1 LKIRRRGPA
10 HSNIAPGDAGTV
22 HTRAQRGKAVP
33 LGPKGRLRR
42 RPRREP
48 IADLHTYQVVTNSI
62 ADMVSVVGEDEVYR
76 LVNDAWCRQTG
87 LARERVIGRSVS
99 QVLPGSITDER
110 RQALKECLRTQRV
123 GVLRDVFRRP
133 GASPQHLQTT
143 YSPFAEPVQ
152 GVLCVVLVTRDVTAE
167 ELALRGLREGQAQM
181 RALLDAF
188 PGYMAALDEGSRY
201 TYVNDRLA
209 RVFGRPVNEIIGR
222 HGAEILG
229 RERFEENR
237 GDVERALQGLTS
249 VGERHYPAVAH
260 RPRLDLEVRHV
271 AGPELPGGGRSYYV
285 FGVDITERKLAQ
297 EALTAAKDEAE
308 RANRAK
314 SRFMSMM
321 SHELRTPMNAILGF
335 SQLLMSDTAY
345 PLTAEQHRYAQE
357 ILHGGRHLLRLINDV
372 LDLGRIES
380 GRLPMAVA
388 PVPLLP
394 LIEGCLALMA
404 PLAQERPV
412 QLQLADRTLLDCTVR
427 ADPLRLKQ
435 VLLNLLGNA
444 IKYNRRDGLVTVQGS
459 LTDQHVELRVV
470 DTGIGLTAGQRE
482 RLFVAFER
490 LNARQGGVE
499 GTGIGLAL
507 SRQLMLA
514 MGGEIGADSVLD
526 VGSTFW
532 IRLPRA
538 FQAAR
543 GSPPAPV
550 LAPSPPPAG
559 GLRHRVLYVED
570 NPVNALLMHAM
581 LARLPD
587 IELECAEEPLQA
599 IELARTLRPQLLLLD
614 VELPGIDGLQLL
626 QRLRADESMRTIPA
640 IAVSAGAMPGDIR
653 RALDVGFATYLTKP
667 LELGELL
674 QAVRRHLPG
683 RPTSDPD

>member
-1 LKIRRRGPA
+1 MK
-10 HSNIAPGDAGTV
+10 APRHDAGQ
-22 HTRAQRGKAVP
+22 APPG
-33 LGPKGRLRR
+33 
-42 RPRREP
+42 
-48 IADLHTYQVVTNSI
+48 ADLHTYQVVTNSI
-62 ADMVSVVGEDEVYR
+62 ADMVSVVGADEVYR

-87 LARERVIGRSVS
+87 LAREPVIGRSVS
-99 QVLPGSITDER
+99 EVLPRSITPER
-110 RQALKECLRTQRV
+110 RRALAECLRTQRV
-123 GVLRDVFRRP
+123 GVLRDVHRRP
-133 GASPQHLQTT
+133 GAAPQYLQTT

-167 ELALRGLREGQAQM
+167 EEALRALREGQAQT

-188 PGYMAALDEGSRY
+188 PGFIAAADDEHRY
-201 TYVNDRLA
+201 SYVNQRLA
-209 RVFGRPVNEIIGR
+209 QL
-222 HGAEILG
+222 LG
-229 RERFEENR
+229 RSADDIVGRLA
-237 GDVERALQGLTS
+237 GDVLGHEEFALHLPHIERARAGEVPMS
-249 VGERHYPAVAH
+249 ERHFAATAE
-260 RPRLDLEVRHV
+260 RPRLDLEVRHI
-271 AGPELPGGGRSYYV
+271 AGPVLPGGRRSYYV
-285 FGVDITERKLAQ
+285 FGIDITERKLAQ

-335 SQLLMSDTAY
+335 SQLLMSDTAH
-345 PLTAEQHRYAQE
+345 PLTAEQRQYAEE
-357 ILHGGRHLLRLINDV
+357 ILRGGRHLLRLINDV

-380 GRLPMAVA
+380 GRLAIALA

-394 LIEGCLALMA
+394 LIEDCVALMA

-412 QLQLADRTLLDCTVR
+412 QLQLADRGLLDCTVR

-444 IKYNRRDGLVTVQGS
+444 IKYNRRDGQVTVRGS
-459 LTDQHVELRVV
+459 AHERSVEVRIV
-470 DTGIGLTAGQRE
+470 DTGIGLTADQRQ

-490 LNARQGGVE
+490 LSARLSGVE

-538 FQAAR
+538 TYAAE
-543 GSPPAPV
+543 GATQWPAAAVSAPAPS
-550 LAPSPPPAG
+550 A
-559 GLRHRVLYVED
+559 RRQRVLYVED
-570 NPVNALLMHAM
+570 NPVNALLMRAM

-587 IELECAEEPLQA
+587 VQLECADQPLQA

-614 VELPGIDGLQLL
+614 VELPGIDGLELL

-653 RALDVGFATYLTKP
+653 KALDAGFAAYLTKP

-674 QAVRRHLPG
+674 QAVRRHLPNG
-683 RPTSDPD
+683 DRAQAG

>member
-1 LKIRRRGPA
+1 MKSI
-10 HSNIAPGDAGTV
+10 
-22 HTRAQRGKAVP
+22 QRGAGQAAP
-33 LGPKGRLRR
+33 S
-42 RPRREP
+42 
-48 IADLHTYQVVTNSI
+48 ADMHTYQVVTNSI
-62 ADMVSVVGEDEVYR
+62 ADMVSVVGADEVYR

-99 QVLPGSITDER
+99 EVLPASITHER
-110 RQALKECLRTQRV
+110 RRALAECLRTQRV
-123 GVLRDVFRRP
+123 GVLRDVHHRP
-133 GASPQHLQTT
+133 GAPPQYLQTT

-167 ELALRGLREGQAQM
+167 EEALRALREGQAQT

-188 PGYMAALDEGSRY
+188 PGFIAAADDEHRY
-201 TYVNDRLA
+201 SYVNQRLA
-209 RVFGRPVNEIIGR
+209 QL
-222 HGAEILG
+222 LG
-229 RERFEENR
+229 RRADDIVGRLAADVLGHEELALHLPHI
-237 GDVERALQGLTS
+237 ERALAGEVPVS
-249 VGERHYPAVAH
+249 ERHFPATAE
-260 RPRLDLEVRHV
+260 RPRLDLEVRHI
-271 AGPELPGGGRSYYV
+271 AGPVLPDGRRSYYV
-285 FGVDITERKLAQ
+285 FGIDITERKLAQ

-335 SQLLMSDTAY
+335 SQLLMSDTAH
-345 PLTAEQHRYAQE
+345 PLTAEQRQHAEE
-357 ILHGGRHLLRLINDV
+357 ILRGGRHLLRLINDV

-380 GRLPMAVA
+380 GRLAMALA

-394 LIEGCLALMA
+394 LIEDCLALMA

-412 QLQLADRTLLDCTVR
+412 QLQLADRGPLECTVR

-444 IKYNRRDGLVTVQGS
+444 IKYNRRDGQVTVQGAANERS
-459 LTDQHVELRVV
+459 VEVRIV
-470 DTGIGLTAGQRE
+470 DTGIGLTADQRQ

-490 LNARQGGVE
+490 LNARQSGVE

-538 FQAAR
+538 THAAQ
-543 GSPPAPV
+543 GATQWPAA
-550 LAPSPPPAG
+550 APSAPASSA
-559 GLRHRVLYVED
+559 RRQRVLYVED
-570 NPVNALLMHAM
+570 NPVNALLMRAM

-587 IELECAEEPLQA
+587 VHLECAEEPLRA

-614 VELPGIDGLQLL
+614 VELPGIDGLELL
-626 QRLRADESMRTIPA
+626 QRLRTDESMRTIPA

-653 RALDVGFATYLTKP
+653 KALDAGFAAYLTKP

-674 QAVRRHLPG
+674 QAVRSHLPQG
-683 RPTSDPD
+683 PTPEAT

>member
-1 LKIRRRGPA
+1 
-10 HSNIAPGDAGTV
+10 
-22 HTRAQRGKAVP
+22 
-33 LGPKGRLRR
+33 
-42 RPRREP
+42 
-48 IADLHTYQVVTNSI
+48 VVTNSI

-87 LARERVIGRSVS
+87 LTRERVIGRSVS
-99 QVLPGSITDER
+99 QVLPGSITRER
-110 RQALKECLRTQRV
+110 REALSECLRTQRV
-123 GVLRDVFRRP
+123 GMVRDVYQRP
-133 GASPQHLQTT
+133 GAPPQHLQTT

-152 GVLCVVLVTRDVTAE
+152 GVLCVVLVTRDVTAAE
-167 ELALRGLREGQAQM
+167 EALRALREGQAQT

-188 PGYMAALDEGSRY
+188 PGFIAAANDEHRY
-201 TYVNDRLA
+201 TYVNQRLA
-209 RVFGRPVNEIIGR
+209 QL
-222 HGAEILG
+222 LG
-229 RERFEENR
+229 RSADVIVGRLAAEVLGGHEFAFHLPH
-237 GDVERALQGLTS
+237 VERALAGEVPVS
-249 VGERHYPAVAH
+249 ERHYAATVEQ
-260 RPRLDLEVRHV
+260 PRLDLEVRHV
-271 AGPELPGGGRSYYV
+271 AGPTLPDGRRGYYV

-335 SQLLMSDTAY
+335 SQLLMSDTAH
-345 PLTAEQHRYAQE
+345 PLTPEQRQYAEE
-357 ILHGGRHLLRLINDV
+357 ILRGGRHLLRLINDV

-380 GRLPMAVA
+380 GRLAMALA

-394 LIEGCLALMA
+394 LIEDCLALMA

-412 QLQLADRTLLDCTVR
+412 QLQLADRAALDGLVR

-444 IKYNRRDGLVTVQGS
+444 IKYNRRDGQVTVQG
-459 LTDQHVELRVV
+459 LATEQHVEVRIV
-470 DTGIGLTAGQRE
+470 DTGVGLSDDQRR

-490 LNARQGGVE
+490 LNARQSGVE

-507 SRQLMLA
+507 SRQLMIA
-514 MGGEIGADSVLD
+514 MGGEIGADSELD

-538 FQAAR
+538 TQAAESAQR
-543 GSPPAPV
+543 RPAAAQPTPP
-550 LAPSPPPAG
+550 PSP
-559 GLRHRVLYVED
+559 RHQRVLYVED
-570 NPVNALLMHAM
+570 NPVNALLMRAM

-587 IELECAEEPLQA
+587 IQLECAEEPLHA
-599 IELARTLRPQLLLLD
+599 IELARTLRPHLLLLD
-614 VELPGIDGLQLL
+614 VELPGIDGLELL

-640 IAVSAGAMPGDIR
+640 IAVSAGAMPGDVR
-653 RALDVGFATYLTKP
+653 KALDAGFAAYLTKP

-674 QAVRRHLPG
+674 QAVRRHLPDG
-683 RPTSDPD
+683 HDTQAG

>member
-1 LKIRRRGPA
+1 MKIRKRGA
-10 HSNIAPGDAGTV
+10 AYANIAPGESASV
-22 HTRAQRGKAVP
+22 HSRVQRGKAVP
-33 LGPKGRLRR
+33 TGSQARLRR
-42 RPRREP
+42 RPRRAP
-48 IADLHTYQVVTNSI
+48 SADLHTYQVVTNSI

-87 LARERVIGRSVS
+87 LTRERVIGRSVS

-110 RQALKECLRTQRV
+110 RRALTECLRTQRV
-123 GVLRDVFRRP
+123 SVLRDVFHRP
-133 GASPQHLQTT
+133 GSPPQHLQTT

-167 ELALRGLREGQAQM
+167 ELALQATRASQAQT

-188 PGYMAALDEGSRY
+188 PGFIAACDEDHRY
-201 TYVNDRLA
+201 IYVNESLA
-209 RVFGRPVNEIIGR
+209 RVFGRPVNDIIGR
-222 HGAEILG
+222 IAHEVLG
-229 RERFEENR
+229 RERFESNLP
-237 GDVERALQGLTS
+237 DALRALQGEPVVS
-249 VGERHYPAVAH
+249 ERRYLLAGH
-260 RPRLDLEVRHV
+260 RPRLDLETRYV
-271 AGPELPGGGRSYYV
+271 AGPTLPDGKRTYYV
-285 FGVDITERKLAQ
+285 FGIDITERKLAQ

-308 RANRAK
+308 RANHAK

-335 SQLLMSDTAY
+335 SQLLMSDTAH
-345 PLTAEQHRYAQE
+345 PLTAEQQRYAQE
-357 ILHGGRHLLRLINDV
+357 ILRGGRHLLRLINDV

-380 GRLPMAVA
+380 GRLAMAVGS
-388 PVPLLP
+388 VSLLP
-394 LIEGCLALMA
+394 LLEECLALMV

-412 QLQLADRTLLDCTVR
+412 QLQLADRDLLDCQVR

-444 IKYNRRDGLVTVQGS
+444 IKYNRRDGQVTVQGS
-459 LTDQHVELRVV
+459 LNDGHVEVRVI
-470 DTGIGLTAGQRE
+470 DTGIGLTSDQRQ

-490 LNARQGGVE
+490 LGARGSGVE

-514 MGGEIGADSVLD
+514 MGGEIGADSQLD

-538 FQAAR
+538 VRGAR
-543 GSPPAPV
+543 HDLPSPGVPAP
-550 LAPSPPPAG
+550 LPAMS
-559 GLRHRVLYVED
+559 RRQRVLYVED
-570 NPVNALLMHAM
+570 NPVNALLMRAM

-587 IELECAEEPLQA
+587 IQLECAEEPLQA

-614 VELPGIDGLQLL
+614 VELPGIDGLELL
-626 QRLRADESMRTIPA
+626 QRLRADESMRAIPA

-653 RALDVGFATYLTKP
+653 KALDAGFAAYLTKP

-674 QAVRRHLPG
+674 QAVRRHLP
-683 RPTSDPD
+683 

>member
-1 LKIRRRGPA
+1 
-10 HSNIAPGDAGTV
+10 V
-22 HTRAQRGKAVP
+22 HTEQPRGKAVP
-33 LGPKGRLRR
+33 LGSKTRARS
-42 RPRREP
+42 ETV
-48 IADLHTYQVVTNSI
+48 ADLHTYQVVTNSI

-87 LARERVIGRSVS
+87 LTRAQVIGRSVGE
-99 QVLPGSITDER
+99 VLPRSITNER
-110 RQALKECLRTQRV
+110 RQALKDCLRTQRV
-123 GVLRDVFRRP
+123 GVLQDVHQRP
-133 GASPQHLQTT
+133 GLPPQHLQTT

-167 ELALRGLREGQAQM
+167 EQALQALREGEAQT

-188 PGYMAALDEGSRY
+188 PGFIAAVTEDHRY
-201 TYVNDRLA
+201 TYVNERLA
-209 RVFGRPVNEIIGR
+209 QVLGRPVSEIVGQDAR
-222 HGAEILG
+222 DVLG
-229 RERFEENR
+229 EERFKLNLP
-237 GDVERALQGLTS
+237 DVARAYAGEIPVSERRFPPTA
-249 VGERHYPAVAH
+249 E

-271 AGPELPGGGRSYYV
+271 AGPTLPDGRRSHYV

-297 EALTAAKDEAE
+297 EALIAAKDEAE

-335 SQLLMSDTAY
+335 SQLLMSDTAH
-345 PLTAEQHRYAQE
+345 PLTAEQRQYADE
-357 ILHGGRHLLRLINDV
+357 ILRGGRHLLRLINDV
-372 LDLGRIES
+372 LDLGRVES
-380 GRLPMAVA
+380 GRLAMALA

-394 LIEGCLALMA
+394 LIEECLALMA

-412 QLQLADRTLLDCTVR
+412 QLQLVDRALLDCPVR

-435 VLLNLLGNA
+435 VVLNLLGNA
-444 IKYNRRDGLVTVQGS
+444 IKYNRRDGQVTVQGS
-459 LTDQHVELRVV
+459 LTEQYVELRIV
-470 DTGIGLTAGQRE
+470 DTGIGLTADQCR

-490 LNARQGGVE
+490 LSARQGGVE

-538 FQAAR
+538 THAAH
-543 GSPPAPV
+543 GSTPGPAAAPSAPAPG
-550 LAPSPPPAG
+550 AR
-559 GLRHRVLYVED
+559 RHRVLYVED
-570 NPVNALLMHAM
+570 NPVNALLMRAM

-599 IELARTLRPQLLLLD
+599 IELARSLRPQLLLLD
-614 VELPGIDGLQLL
+614 VELPGIDGLELL

-653 RALDVGFATYLTKP
+653 KAIDAGFAAYLTKP
-667 LELGELL
+667 LELAELL
-674 QAVRRHLPG
+674 QAVRRHLPNG
-683 RPTSDPD
+683 NDTQAA